1 MIFKKRQKNILR
13 VNSVRRFSE
22 SGFILTIRHFC
33 FKLTRNTN
41 KFDDTRY
48 AGIRVNRDI
57 EFTRNVN
64 I

>member
-1 MIFKKRQKNILR
+1 MLR
-13 VNSVRRFSE
+13 VDRIRRFLD
-22 SGFILTIRHFC
+22 SGFVLIIRHFC